1 MLIPFRARPTALLL
15 AGAALAAVAVPSLAG
30 ADALI
35 DNVNGITL
43 DKDGK
48 VVRFTGLVMS
58 PDGKVVKLLSA
69 SDKRPV
75 KLDWRAD
82 EKGKVLLPGFIDAH
96 GHVMELG
103 FRALELDL

>member
-1 MLIPFRARPTALLL
+1 MLTTSRARLATSLLSAPTLY
-15 AGAALAAVAVPSLAG
+15 AVALSASILPGVAG

-48 VVRFTGLVMS
+48 VVRFTGLLMS
-58 PDGKVVKLLSA
+58 PDGKVVKLLA
-69 SDKRPV
+69 ENEKRPA

-82 EKGKVLLPGFIDAH
+82 EHGKVLLPGFIDAH
-96 GHVMELG
+96 GHVME
-103 FRALELDL
+103 